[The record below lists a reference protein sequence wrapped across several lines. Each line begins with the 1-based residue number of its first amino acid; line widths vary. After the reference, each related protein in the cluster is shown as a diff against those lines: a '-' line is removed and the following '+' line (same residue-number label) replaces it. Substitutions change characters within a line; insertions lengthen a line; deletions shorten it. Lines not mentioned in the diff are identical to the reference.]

1 MWTRRLP
8 ALALTLVLSACGGG
22 SGPASTAQGSGTGSN
37 TGGGASVSPPAL
49 TVTFSDVPRYGTAN
63 LSSDLFL
70 RGFAPQPA
78 GTVMARGM
86 DSKSRVFVF
95 PTLFNRDPQLPGL
108 EWTESGLDQYRPTRT
123 LDGVSMGSARDWKL
137 MDTNHPARK
146 RFVVVDHGS
155 EYTTGYANWPFGL
168 VWVATDTGN
177 GFQFE
182 AITRDRAFNHS
193 VAVGDLRGTGRD
205 DIVTINMGTKS
216 GIAQY
221 NSLHHLEQNPDG
233 SFTQNAASFQL
244 NVPGN
249 SGAVAVAD
257 LDGDGQPE
265 VIQSAYLSQQQ
276 DFPAGEWGAL
286 RIWKRSANGS
296 YAVAATQAREGLHT
310 RMGGTQI
317 TAVDLDRDGDLDLV
331 VFLEGATADATTR
344 YNANGIEIYLNEGG
358 LRLTRATS
366 RFMSVNVWRF
376 SELQARELAVADW
389 NADGYPDLV
398 LNGWS
403 GNAYQPGPHL
413 LNMGSLVFLNQ
424 RGQALV
430 HQRLQ
435 PDYTLTLQGSEQQ
448 PLFLRLLDS
457 SGGVT
462 RLFGIAR
469 NGAPMVIRY
478 RQATAS

>member
-1 MWTRRLP
+1 MLTRLLP
-8 ALALTLVLSACGGG
+8 ALALPLLWSACGGG
-22 SGPASTAQGSGTGSN
+22 SGPTSTTPGSGSSKP
-37 TGGGASVSPPAL
+37 GGGASVQVPVL
-49 TVTFSDVPRYGTAN
+49 TATFSELPRYGTAS

-86 DSKSRVFVF
+86 DGKSRVFVF
-95 PTLFNRDPQLPGL
+95 PTLFDRDPQLPGL
-108 EWTESGLDQYRPTRT
+108 EWTESGLDQFRLTRT
-123 LDGVSMGSARDWKL
+123 LEGVSMGSARDWKP

-155 EYTTGYANWPFGL
+155 EYASGYAHWPFGL
-168 VWVATDTGN
+168 IWVATDTGS

-205 DIVTINMGTKS
+205 DIVTIHMGTRS
-216 GIAQY
+216 GIAPD
-221 NSLHHLEQNPDG
+221 NSLHHFEQNADG
-233 SFTQNAASFQL
+233 RFTQNAASFEL

-286 RIWKRSANGS
+286 RIWKRGASGR
-296 YAVAATQAREGLHT
+296 YAVANTLAREGLYT

-331 VFLEGATADATTR
+331 VFLEGATPDATSR
-344 YNANGIEIYLNEGG
+344 YNANGVEIHLNEGG

-366 RFMSVNVWRF
+366 RFMPVNEWRF
-376 SELQARELAVADW
+376 AELQARELAVADW

-403 GNAYQPGPHL
+403 GSAYQPGPNL
-413 LNMGSLVFLNQ
+413 LNIGALVFLNQ

-435 PDYTLTLQGSEQQ
+435 PEYTLTLERSNQQ
-448 PLFLRLLDS
+448 PLFLRLLDA

-469 NGAPMVIRY
+469 DGAPVVVRH
-478 RQATAS
+478 RQTP